1 MKISARAILLVL
13 LGSNFV
19 SIAPASSPR
28 GPRYD
33 FPERSSPGV
42 GMWLREASRD
52 KRGTV
57 THIVYNLST
66 MGLTPGQELSLYR
79 WDWVMSDGV
88 LVLAGFRVKP
98 DGRVT
103 CSKPPERGISEEEIK
118 HWCHGDLDK
127 VKIDAVGFQPGRAL
141 RIGLISTDNQQ
152 KAFAEI
158 IPFPIESEDRGC
170 RLVAERL
177 SEDAGTWAIRG
188 DGFMPG
194 EVVHY
199 VWKGPG
205 NSLKRD
211 VTVTEK
217 GGLALMVRPPGS
229 GADGGTVTFKV
240 KAAAC
245 EPILRFSWTVMAH
258 R

>member
-1 MKISARAILLVL
+1 MKVSVRAILLVP
-13 LGSNFV
+13 LGSIFGF
-19 SIAPASSPR
+19 IALAFTSR
-28 GPRYD
+28 GPEYD
-33 FPERSSPGV
+33 FPEHSSPGV

-57 THIVYNLST
+57 RHVVYNLSA
-66 MGLTPGQELSLYR
+66 MGLTPGRELSLYR
-79 WDWVMSDGV
+79 WDWAMSDGV
-88 LVLAGFRVKP
+88 LALAGFRVEP

-103 CSKPPERGISEEEIK
+103 CSKPPERSISDEEIK

-127 VKIDAVGFQPGRAL
+127 VKVDAVDFQPGQAL
-141 RIGLISTDNQQ
+141 RIGFISTDNEQ
-152 KAFAEI
+152 KAYAEV
-158 IPFPIESEDRGC
+158 IPFPIENEDRQC

-188 DGFMPG
+188 EGFKPG

-211 VTVTEK
+211 VKVSEK
-217 GGLALMVRPPGS
+217 GSLALMVRPPAS
-229 GADGGTVTFKV
+229 GAEGGTVTFKV
-240 KAAAC
+240 KAGAC
-245 EPILRFSWTVMAH
+245 EPLLRFSWTVMA
-258 R
+258 RR